1 MILQIHPHGILLFS
15 TMDGCQRVR
24 VTKLKLL
31 HAGDAS
37 KVRLG
42 VGEGIP
48 AELFK
53 YLVVLS
59 L

>member
-1 MILQIHPHGILLFS
+1 MILQTHPHGILLFS

-24 VTKLKLL
+24 VTQLKLP
-31 HAGDAS
+31 HAGDAN
-37 KVRLG
+37 KGRLG

-53 YLVVLS
+53 HLVVLS